1 MTAWSKLPTSSTF
14 SLLPAS
20 KPLPLAALTARLLP
34 VVRAVVRQMAI
45 ARPAMRAVWSTTSGS
60 VSQAV
65 HSPPD

>member
-14 SLLPAS
+14 SSAAS